1 MLSKNDVVAFY
12 EMLLTSPGMNDE
24 IKITIRISRKN
35 ALALSKIIELGLAN
49 KSGNEADELFSV
61 VNSNSV
67 EEIKAITTDIL
78 SKSGLT
84 ETYNRLSV
92 LQSKK

>member
-24 IKITIRISRKN
+24 IKIAIRISRKN

-49 KSGNEADELFSV
+49 KSGSDADELFSV
-61 VNSNSV
+61 VNGNSV

-84 ETYNRLSV
+84 ETYNRLNQ
-92 LQSKK
+92 LQNKK

>member
-84 ETYNRLSV
+84 ETYNRLNV
-92 LQSKK
+92 LQNKK

>member
-35 ALALSKIIELGLAN
+35 ALALSKIIELGFAN

-84 ETYNRLSV
+84 ETYNRLNV
-92 LQSKK
+92 LQNKK

>member
-1 MLSKNDVVAFY
+1 MLFRS
-12 EMLLTSPGMNDE
+12 
-24 IKITIRISRKN
+24 
-35 ALALSKIIELGLAN
+35 LSKIIELGLAN